1 MKYIHKA
8 WHCIEVALEVY
19 ILCIFFL
26 SFLVVGG
33 AHLFAVITGVAY

>member
-1 MKYIHKA
+1 MKYIRKA
-8 WHCIEVALEVY
+8 WHCIDVALEVY

-33 AHLFAVITGVAY
+33 AHLFAVIAGVAH